1 MTRNHTS
8 LLPVLAAV
16 LLSLPAA
23 AADAQP
29 APVNGWAAGFRVGL
43 FDMTN
48 APDSYD
54 AVYGDPMP
62 RAGGQVEL
70 ARGHLR
76 FALSLDHGTVDGER
90 VILSDP
96 PRGTGVD
103 QELTLTPLHLT
114 AAWRF
119 RPRAA
124 WDVYAGVGP
133 SYLWW
138 EDAGGG
144 LSSSGSEVGGSAVL
158 GLRSQ
163 GGGPWDWGGELRWS
177 TFSGALPTDGGV
189 TAFFDEDDPGGV
201 SLTVLAVRRF

>member
-1 MTRNHTS
+1 MRRTHLS
-8 LLPVLAAV
+8 LLPLLALLAA
-16 LLSLPAA
+16 LTWTSAAEAQAPARH
-23 AADAQP
+23 
-29 APVNGWAAGFRVGL
+29 WAAGFRLGV

-54 AVYGDPMP
+54 AVYGDPML

-70 ARGHLR
+70 TRGRLR
-76 FALSLDHGTVDGER
+76 FALSLDYGTVDGER

-119 RPRAA
+119 RPRAR
-124 WDVYAGVGP
+124 WDVYAGLGP

-138 EDAGGG
+138 EDEGGG
-144 LSSSGSEVGGSAVL
+144 LSSSGSEVGGSVVV
-158 GLRSQ
+158 GLRNQ
-163 GGGPWDWGGELRWS
+163 GGGPWDYGGELRWS
-177 TFSGALPTDGGV
+177 TFPDALPTDGGV

-201 SLTVLAVRRF
+201 SLTFLAVRRF